1 MQLHS
6 RGHVH
11 RDWSFGGSPL
21 AVIFKRFVVMAQVK
35 LLADWMAE
43 RNVDLAALAGAAGL
57 DRHVVEAVARG
68 RYTPSPGQRQRLS
81 AALGISPEQVAWGH
95 LSQVE
100 HIYGHGPQFGRSP

>member
-6 RGHVH
+6 RGPAH
-11 RDWSFGGSPL
+11 RAWSFGGGPL
-21 AVIFKRFVVMAQVK
+21 AVIPRGLVVMAQVK
-35 LLADWMAE
+35 QLAEWMAE
-43 RNVDLAALAGAAGL
+43 RDVDLAALAGAAGL
-57 DRHVVEAVARG
+57 DRHVVEAVACG
-68 RYTPSPGQRQRLS
+68 RYTPSPSQRQRLS